1 MEGMS
6 FFIQMLMELI
16 SHQELLN
23 LKMSSG
29 LLKQLNL
36 VGMLMEFILVDKTE
50 HMLMVPVD
58 QMIKDYLLLLLI
70 MER

>member
-1 MEGMS
+1 MS

>member
-1 MEGMS
+1 VEGMS

-36 VGMLMEFILVDKTE
+36 VGMLMEFILVDKME